1 MTDDRKEVA
10 TDLALLTMLADRVK
24 AAVEE
29 RRALIASTWA
39 DKDRVNLELP
49 NPDNPSRPIKVGSV
63 RADGG
68 QGVARVSDP
77 DAWVKW
83 CQQNVPHNVVRQ
95 EAGKIG
101 WQLDEASAAALR
113 NAAEVYVQTG
123 RGFGRSDAAAET
135 FLEAL
140 ELQGYTLT
148 RVHTVPAATIVR
160 PVWET
165 ETLKLTQ
172 QAGEPVAP
180 GGLIPDGVEFVP
192 PPRTVKPVVTIS
204 NKDEAVRDAFV
215 AAHRDRLPAIAGGL
229 TVTIVEEATEDA

>member
-49 NPDNPSRPIKVGSV
+49 NPDNPSRPTKVGSV

-83 CQQNVPHNVVRQ
+83 CTENVPHNVVRQ

-101 WQLDEASAAALR
+101 WQLDQESRIAIEESVDLAASG
-113 NAAEVYVQTG
+113 V
-123 RGFGRSDAAAET
+123 GFAWDYATEFLSA
-135 FLEAL
+135 LEAR
-140 ELQGYTLT
+140 GYTLT

-172 QAGEPVAP
+172 QAGQPVAP